1 MSNTENAELATGAL
15 SHFSGELGS
24 VVSAGSIE
32 PSTGDLF
39 KLERD
44 DQWHKTLKVGDIVT
58 MVEDPLFN
66 NWLLR
71 ISDYT
76 LHELRCADYEYV
88 YLREVIAA

>member
-1 MSNTENAELATGAL
+1 MTKQEMIEQEDGTMPHL
-15 SHFSGELGS
+15 SVELGS

-39 KLERD
+39 KLEID